1 MMNLN
6 DLRLFKYDDG
16 FTPFEAL
23 LQSSKCSSIDD
34 YFGIINH
41 TEFEPYMD
49 TNQPM
54 EPESV
59 VPFYF
64 SHYLNTGNREPHIC
78 FFNLLAMT
86 GLKETRPTC
95 KQNDN

>member
-16 FTPFEAL
+16 IIPFEAL
-23 LQSSKCSSIDD
+23 LQISKSTSIDE

-49 TNQPM
+49 IN
-54 EPESV
+54 
-59 VPFYF
+59 
-64 SHYLNTGNREPHIC
+64 
-78 FFNLLAMT
+78 
-86 GLKETRPTC
+86 
-95 KQNDN
+95 